1 MSYFSAKKYLDLIYI
16 MSSYAYSSYRPR
28 RKNVLAGARRF
39 ATRAGMLPAAGAA
52 RNVATQRRAGRPPK
66 SLFIGP
72 KMSDGSVSRTAQGV
86 STQTGA
92 SMTMTRRRKPK
103 SGKTY
108 QAKPRLQQNRVVST
122 ILRSNI
128 KTIPMIFQSMNEL
141 DTGYGANFL
150 TNVVDVAGSTTGRM
164 PLQAFCLTTLDAG
177 AAQGGDRIPQFL
189 LARDTTFSKTTIP
202 VVFGNTAARTPGFN
216 DNVNKL
222 FLSSIKIRMLFW
234 GRINKETTYQV
245 QVLRFRKT
253 AWHINPF
260 VTPEEQ
266 LSLSGLSSDQLSERK
281 AFWLDYQMRKHT
293 VNPVAISQNLSSRFS
308 KYVEVLY
315 NKSLTIQEQE
325 SSFDEQNNE
334 QVTISLPI
342 NRIISYNSLVDTR
355 YDDQDLLT
363 RTDAVLNTN
372 TTDLQDL
379 LSYHKAGVNNNIWL
393 IIRANQTRTTG
404 GAGEDIVAANGSPPY
419 VPSFDIS
426 FQTNYKIIDSQ
437 F

>member
-1 MSYFSAKKYLDLIYI
+1 
-16 MSSYAYSSYRPR
+16 
-28 RKNVLAGARRF
+28 
-39 ATRAGMLPAAGAA
+39 
-52 RNVATQRRAGRPPK
+52 
-66 SLFIGP
+66 
-72 KMSDGSVSRTAQGV
+72 
-86 STQTGA
+86 
-92 SMTMTRRRKPK
+92 MTMRKRRKPR
-103 SGKTY
+103 KTKAT
-108 QAKPRLQQNRVVST
+108 QSRPRLQKNQVVST

-141 DTGYGANFL
+141 DTGYGANYL
-150 TNVVDVAGSTTGRM
+150 TNVVDVVGSTTGRL

-177 AAQGGDRIPQFL
+177 TAQGGDRIPQFL
-189 LARDTTFSKTTIP
+189 LARDTTFSKTTVP

-245 QVLRFRKT
+245 QVMRFRKD

-260 VTPEEQ
+260 VTPEES
-266 LSLSGLSSDQLSERK
+266 LSLSTLSADQLSERK

-315 NKSLTIQEQE
+315 NKSLTISEQE

-334 QVTISLPI
+334 QITISLPV
-342 NRIISYNSLVDTR
+342 NRIVSYNSLVDTR
-355 YDDQDLLT
+355 YDDQDVLT

-372 TTDLQDL
+372 TSDLQDL
-379 LSYHKAGVNNNIWL
+379 ISYHKAAVHHNLWL
-393 IIRANQTRTTG
+393 VIRANQTKTTG
-404 GAGEDIVAANGSPPY
+404 GAGEDIVAGNGSPPY

-426 FQTNYKIIDSQ
+426 FQTNYKILDAQ